1 MAEIVIYVS
10 ALVRPEHKEKFENT
24 LRDIVVRARQ
34 VNGCLKYQWLI
45 NPDDDGNYMIYGEF
59 DTEESFLMYKK
70 SDVVLNIGKHLLPLI
85 KEKPT
90 FKHFKTQLFEQG

>member
-10 ALVRPEHKEKFENT
+10 ALVHSEHKEKFETT

-34 VNGCLKYQWLI
+34 VNGCLKYQWFI
-45 NPDDDGNYMIYGEF
+45 NPDDDGNYIIYGEF